1 MSLADRLPPGQALTR
16 KFPLVGEKDSSAV
29 PPPDSWRLEVTGL
42 IEPPFALTWADFQS
56 LPQRE
61 LVTDIHCVTGWT
73 QQAMRFTG
81 LPLADLLASRGAR
94 VLPEARFVRFEAYS
108 LRAHDTSVPVAL
120 ALADTWLMSAFEG
133 QPLTPGHGGP
143 LRTITP
149 SRYFYKGVKWVHRIE
164 FLQEDRL
171 GYWESESRYH
181 NNADPW
187 PGDER
192 YTTGSHTPEEIE
204 HFRNAASYVPWRG
217 PGKTLMGVDLRNWS
231 PSTRDLGNIY
241 LKDCDLRGADLAGA
255 DLRGANLTRCRLE
268 GATLAGADLRGA
280 DVEGA
285 AFFGADLT
293 GADLTGAFLSAARFY
308 ERDED
313 GTITAAKIDGL
324 RWSEDAELL
333 EDQERFLRGV
343 GQ

>member
-1 MSLADRLPPGQALTR
+1 MSLSDRLPPGQALTR
-16 KFPLVGEKDSSAV
+16 KFPLVGERDSSAV
-29 PPPDSWRLEVTGL
+29 PPLDAWRLEIAGL
-42 IEPPFALTWADFQS
+42 IEPPFALTWADFET

-61 LVTDIHCVTGWT
+61 LLTDIHCVTGWS
-73 QQAMRFTG
+73 QPSMRFTG
-81 LPLADLLASRGAR
+81 LPLAELLASRGAR

-108 LRAHDTSVPVAL
+108 ARGHDTSLPVAL
-120 ALADTWLMSAFEG
+120 ALADTWLVSAFEG

-164 FLQEDRL
+164 FLPEDRL

-192 YTTGSHTPEEIE
+192 YDTGSHKPEEIE
-204 HFRNAASYVPWRG
+204 RFRSAASYIPWRG
-217 PGKTLMGVDLRNWS
+217 PAKTLMGVDLRGWS
-231 PSTRDLGNIY
+231 PVTRDLGNIY
-241 LKDCDLRGADLAGA
+241 LKDCDLRGANLAGA

-308 ERDED
+308 ERQDD
-313 GTITAAKIDGL
+313 GTLLAAKIDGL
-324 RWSEDAELL
+324 RWSPDAELL
-333 EDQERFLRGV
+333 EDQERFLRG
-343 GQ
+343 QID